1 MKPMIPRAGEG
12 FLQYLVAGEFA
23 VRNRLVNSRQVL
35 IDDPACSQI
44 EMANFRVA
52 HLSIRQANVSPARA
66 QITTWIGP
74 VELVMKRRLR
84 EKRCVRIIFELL
96 STARIDAPAIA
107 NDEHNRTRHMRGT
120 LQTILKVDKRFFFGH
135 FALRSAR

>member
-1 MKPMIPRAGEG
+1 MRPRIPGAGGG
-12 FLQYLVAGEFA
+12 FLKYLVAGEFA
-23 VRNRLVNSRQVL
+23 VRNRLVNSCQVL

-66 QITTWIGP
+66 QFTTWIGP

-84 EKRCVRIIFELL
+84 EERCVRIFFALL
-96 STARIDAPAIA
+96 STARIDAPPIA
-107 NDEHNRTRHMRGT
+107 NNDHNRPSHMRGT
-120 LQTILKVDKRFFFGH
+120 LPTIPKVDKRFFFRR
-135 FALRSAR
+135 FALRS